1 MIHTVRL
8 QDVPAQPW
16 RNGGGSTCELLAWP
30 AGGASGGASSGTSNR
45 TSSATSG
52 GPSDGPSTAPWQC
65 RISVARI
72 EQNGPF
78 SAFPGVERWFAVVQG
93 EGVVLRF
100 ANRRAL
106 LSVGSQPLRFE
117 GASAPQCDLLDG
129 ATQDLNLMA
138 QSAAGRA
145 GMFRVTAGEDWDS
158 SAKLR
163 AVYTAHAAWLQVDGE
178 PDLNLPAHTLAY
190 SEQAAHQ
197 RWRLTPSPA
206 APATALD
213 STRTPGAWW
222 MQFKPRTP

>member
-1 MIHTVRL
+1 MIHTVQL
-8 QDVPAQPW
+8 KDVQPQPW

-30 AGGASGGASSGTSNR
+30 AG
-45 TSSATSG
+45 
-52 GPSDGPSTAPWQC
+52 APWAC

-106 LSVGSQPLRFE
+106 LSVGSEPLRFE

-138 QSAAGRA
+138 HSTAGWG
-145 GMFRVTAGEDWDS
+145 GMFTVQAGQAWDS
-158 SAKLR
+158 SATLR
-163 AVYTAHAAWLQVDGE
+163 AVYTTGAALLQVDQE
-178 PDLNLPAHTLAY
+178 PGILLPAHSLAY
-190 SEQAAHQ
+190 SDQAAQ
-197 RWRLTPSPA
+197 QSWRLTPSARPSSS
-206 APATALD
+206 PSLG
-213 STRTPGAWW
+213 PQLAWW

>member
-1 MIHTVRL
+1 MIRTVRL
-8 QDVPAQPW
+8 LDVQPQPW

-30 AGGASGGASSGTSNR
+30 LGSSH
-45 TSSATSG
+45 
-52 GPSDGPSTAPWQC
+52 WQC

-72 EQNGPF
+72 EKNGPF

-106 LSVGSQPLRFE
+106 LSVGSEPLRFE

-138 QSAAGRA
+138 QSASGRA
-145 GMFRVTAGEDWDS
+145 GMFTVKAGEAWDS
-158 SAKLR
+158 SAPLR
-163 AVYTAHAAWLQVDGE
+163 GVYTAHAVLLLVGDEPGLQ
-178 PDLNLPAHTLAY
+178 LPAHTLAY

-197 RWRLTPSPA
+197 LWRLSPIA
-206 APATALD
+206 SATA
-213 STRTPGAWW
+213 TPAPGAWW
-222 MQFKPRTP
+222 LQFKPRTP

>member
-8 QDVPAQPW
+8 QDVQPQPW

-30 AGGASGGASSGTSNR
+30 AGG
-45 TSSATSG
+45 
-52 GPSDGPSTAPWQC
+52 STATPWQC
-65 RISVARI
+65 RISLARI
-72 EQNGPF
+72 EKNGPF

-106 LSVGSQPLRFE
+106 LSVGSEPLRFE

-145 GMFRVTAGEDWDS
+145 GMFTVIAGQVWNS
-158 SAKLR
+158 NAAFR
-163 AVYTAHAAWLQVDGE
+163 AVYTAHAALLQVDGE
-178 PDLNLPAHTLAY
+178 PDLSLAAHTLAY

-197 RWRLTPSPA
+197 RWRLRPSSATSA
-206 APATALD
+206 AHAP
-213 STRTPGAWW
+213 SRPGAWW
-222 MQFKPRTP
+222 MQFKPRTS

>member
-1 MIHTVRL
+1 MIRTVGL
-8 QDVPAQPW
+8 QDVQPQPW

-30 AGGASGGASSGTSNR
+30 AGSG
-45 TSSATSG
+45 
-52 GPSDGPSTAPWQC
+52 DWQC

-72 EQNGPF
+72 ESNGPF

-106 LSVGSQPLRFE
+106 LSVGSEPLRFE

-138 QSAAGRA
+138 QSASGRA
-145 GMFRVTAGEDWDS
+145 GMFTVKAGEEWDS
-158 SAKLR
+158 SAVLR
-163 AVYTAHAAWLQVDGE
+163 AVYTAHAALLLVDDEPGLQ
-178 PDLNLPAHTLAY
+178 LPAHTLAY

-197 RWRLTPSPA
+197 RWRLTP
-206 APATALD
+206 APSA
-213 STRTPGAWW
+213 STQAPGAWW
-222 MQFKPRTP
+222 LQFKPRTP

>member
-1 MIHTVRL
+1 MIRTVRL
-8 QDVPAQPW
+8 SDVPPQPW

-30 AGGASGGASSGTSNR
+30 
-45 TSSATSG
+45 
-52 GPSDGPSTAPWQC
+52 STTPWQC

-145 GMFRVTAGEDWDS
+145 GMFNVTAGEDWDS
-158 SAKLR
+158 SVKLR
-163 AVYTAHAAWLQVDGE
+163 AVYTACAALLEVDGE
-178 PDLNLPAHTLAY
+178 PALSLPAHTLAY

-197 RWRLTPSPA
+197 RWRLTPSPSDPA
-206 APATALD
+206 SASAPDSASD
-213 STRTPGAWW
+213 STRSPVAWW
-222 MQFKPRTP
+222 MQFKPRTA